1 MNGSSSGWQSEMLDP
16 LRQELNQAFARLE
29 WPHYGKL
36 IKYYGL
42 PKNFMLQLP
51 EHEIGI
57 DDNRLVIAT
66 GYLEDGTIEDLL
78 YFRPCRPDQWELKRG
93 FANFLGRWDQDIDD
107 PRIWKTPLE
116 WLQHGGVGRVPLND
130 SAWQQ
135 LEMLKLDLG
144 VAA

>member
-1 MNGSSSGWQSEMLDP
+1 MTDV
-16 LRQELNQAFARLE
+16 LRQELSCAFASLE

-57 DDNRLVIAT
+57 DGNRLVIAT

-78 YFRPCRPDQWELKRG
+78 YFRPRLPDQWELKLG
-93 FANFLGRWDQDIDD
+93 IADFLGDWVPGEGELRFFS
-107 PRIWKTPLE
+107 TPLK
-116 WLQHGGVGRVPLND
+116 WLQSGCTGMVPLT
-130 SAWQQ
+130 STARH
-135 LEMLKLDLG
+135 DLSFVRQDVRG
-144 VAA
+144 LI